1 MDSGLLRPEVG
12 VVSHVPTSFVWPK
25 EYLVD
30 ANGELQAPVVDLDGF
45 LRGDEEAT
53 QCAAKLIREACSNHG
68 FFQVINHGVDSCLIR
83 EAHHQM
89 DTFFKLPI
97 HRKLSVHKTPGSMW
111 GYSGAHAH
119 RFSSQLP
126 WKETLSFPYHDN
138 TSEHVVT
145 NYFKST
151 IGEDFEQAGV
161 IFQKYCDG
169 MKQLGLKLTELLAIS
184 LGADRLHFRELFSDG
199 CSIMR
204 CNNYP
209 SCQQPNLTLGTG
221 PHCDPTS
228 ITILHQDLVGG
239 LDVFADN
246 QWKTVPP
253 RLDALVVNIG
263 DTFMALSNGRY
274 KSCVHRAVVN
284 KYKERKSLAFFLC
297 PKEDKVLRA
306 PDEVVSM
313 DGTKH
318 YPDFTWSHFLHFTQ
332 NHYRADQATLPNFIN
347 WFLSSKTTN

>member
-1 MDSGLLRPEVG
+1 MDSSLLLSEVDA
-12 VVSHVPTSFVWPK
+12 VPHLPTNFIWPN

-30 ANGELQAPVVDLDGF
+30 VQGELQAPVVDLDGF
-45 LRGDEEAT
+45 LRGDQEAT
-53 QCAAKLIREACSNHG
+53 QYAAKLIREACLNHG
-68 FFQVINHGVDSCLIR
+68 FFQVINHGVDSRLIR
-83 EAHHQM
+83 EAHSQI

-97 HRKLSVHKTPGSMW
+97 HRKLSVQKTPASMW

-119 RFSSQLP
+119 RFSSKLP
-126 WKETLSFPYHDN
+126 WKETLSFPYHEN
-138 TSEHVVT
+138 TLEHVVT

-169 MKQLGLKLTELLAIS
+169 MKQLGLKLVELLAIS
-184 LGADRLHFRELFSDG
+184 LGVDRLHYRELFSDG

-209 SCQQPNLTLGTG
+209 SCQQPSLTLGTG

-239 LDVFADN
+239 LHVFADKK
-246 QWKTVPP
+246 WKTVQP

-263 DTFMALSNGRY
+263 DTFTALSNGRY
-274 KSCVHRAVVN
+274 KSCLHRAVVN

-306 PDEVVSM
+306 PDSVVGM
-313 DGTKH
+313 DGTKQ
-318 YPDFTWSHFLHFTQ
+318 YPDFTWSDLLQFTQ

-347 WFLSSKTTN
+347 WLLSSKTTN

>member
-1 MDSGLLRPEVG
+1 LNKLGKIYIRHFISSFLYLF
-12 VVSHVPTSFVWPK
+12 VSRLYKMWCRVP
-25 EYLVD
+25 
-30 ANGELQAPVVDLDGF
+30 
-45 LRGDEEAT
+45 R
-53 QCAAKLIREACSNHG
+53 
-68 FFQVINHGVDSCLIR
+68 
-83 EAHHQM
+83 
-89 DTFFKLPI
+89 
-97 HRKLSVHKTPGSMW
+97 
-111 GYSGAHAH
+111 
-119 RFSSQLP
+119 
-126 WKETLSFPYHDN
+126 
-138 TSEHVVT
+138 
-145 NYFKST
+145 
-151 IGEDFEQAGV
+151 V

-263 DTFMALSNGRY
+263 DTFMVG
-274 KSCVHRAVVN
+274 
-284 KYKERKSLAFFLC
+284 
-297 PKEDKVLRA
+297 P
-306 PDEVVSM
+306 
-313 DGTKH
+313 
-318 YPDFTWSHFLHFTQ
+318 
-332 NHYRADQATLPNFIN
+332 I
-347 WFLSSKTTN
+347 